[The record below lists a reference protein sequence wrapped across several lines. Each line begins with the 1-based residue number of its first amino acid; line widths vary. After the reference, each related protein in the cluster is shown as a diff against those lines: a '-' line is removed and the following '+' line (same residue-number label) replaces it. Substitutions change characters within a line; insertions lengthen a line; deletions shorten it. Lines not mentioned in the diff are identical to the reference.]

1 MTALKRTTL
10 GVAAVTAMALV
21 TALAAT
27 ARADSPEFKCASGER
42 IERKQS
48 TWGYARGAGSDLRI
62 ENTQS
67 SVGWARSAGSD
78 WRIETFGGSTLAF
91 VRGARIE
98 KSNGETWT
106 SLDTARQF
114 AECPDIVAAALW
126 VLRQAG
132 RL

>member
-1 MTALKRTTL
+1 MTALRRTTL
-10 GVAAVTAMALV
+10 GVAVV
-21 TALAAT
+21 TALALVAALT
-27 ARADSPEFKCASGER
+27 GAAHADSPEFKCVSGER

-91 VRGARIE
+91 VRGSRIE

-106 SLDTARQF
+106 SIDTARQF
-114 AECPDIVAAALW
+114 AECPDVVVAALW

>member
-1 MTALKRTTL
+1 MSRLTTL
-10 GVAAVTAMALV
+10 GVVAVSLI
-21 TALAAT
+21 ALALPAT
-27 ARADSPEFKCASGER
+27 ARADPPEFKCVSGER

-48 TWGYARGAGSDLRI
+48 TWGYARSAGSDLRI

-91 VRGARIE
+91 VRGSRIE

-106 SLDTARQF
+106 SIDTARQF
-114 AECPDIVAAALW
+114 AECPDVVAAALW

>member
-1 MTALKRTTL
+1 MNALTRTTL
-10 GVAAVTAMALV
+10 GLV
-21 TALAAT
+21 VIATMVLAPATT
-27 ARADSPEFKCASGER
+27 ARADSPEFKCVGSER

-67 SVGWARSAGSD
+67 SVGWARSAGAD

-91 VRGARIE
+91 VRGSRIE

-114 AECPDIVAAALW
+114 AECPDVVAAALW